1 MRMQFRKHFRSVR
14 HLVARRLLDRERKGA
29 SLASAPIGPF
39 ARFIQRLMETPMAI
53 PEDLE
58 LESPVEGWIIEPKGY
73 VFVHT
78 PAKDSSLLAD
88 APCALVGAQ
97 LLFKEPFQSAADW
110 RSKVLAAG
118 LTLTFPSSETRNA
131 FLREIVPAYAM
142 TGELPDRQY
151 ILPLLLISVITYI
164 VLTGMAYLLPRYL
177 TKRIED
183 EGPVGFALM
192 FGNVGFMGYPVVASI
207 FGHEAIFYAAV
218 LNVVNTFAVFT
229 IGTMLIT
236 GKSEVEG
243 SKFQKKVLYS
253 TPMLAAYLTMA
264 IVALRIDNIPAFI
277 SQPLT
282 MIGNITVPAALLIVG
297 SSMSHLSPRAML
309 GNGTVYATTLF
320 RLAILPIA
328 IYYLCRALGFSE
340 FVVNI
345 NTIVIA
351 MPVATYGTI
360 LCLRHGKDTTFIT
373 EVTFITTLISML
385 TIPALVMVFF

>member
-1 MRMQFRKHFRSVR
+1 MITVMITLFAIVVVGF
-14 HLVARRLLDRERKGA
+14 VAGKLDYMGGTFDKRL
-29 SLASAPIGPF
+29 
-39 ARFIQRLMETPMAI
+39 
-53 PEDLE
+53 
-58 LESPVEGWIIEPKGY
+58 
-73 VFVHT
+73 
-78 PAKDSSLLAD
+78 
-88 APCALVGAQ
+88 
-97 LLFKEPFQSAADW
+97 
-110 RSKVLAAG
+110 SKVVIDITCPALI
-118 LTLTFPSSETRNA
+118 LSS
-131 FLREIVPAYAM
+131 AM

-360 LCLRHGKDTTFIT
+360 LCLRHGKDTAFIT
-373 EVTFITTLISML
+373 EVTFITTLLSML